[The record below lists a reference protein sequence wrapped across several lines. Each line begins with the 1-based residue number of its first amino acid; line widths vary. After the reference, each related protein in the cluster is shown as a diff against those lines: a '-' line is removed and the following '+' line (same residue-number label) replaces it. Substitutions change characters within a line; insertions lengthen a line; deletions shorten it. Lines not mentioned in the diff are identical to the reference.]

1 MIRILK
7 KKEREVHKFNLGVKL
22 EGKFMYMTTKEK
34 IILSMTI
41 TGIIL
46 LALLIFFATYE
57 AKAADTDYTPK
68 SDIHAGVHSTPA
80 VVKQVL
86 KNFDNP
92 EGAIFSHDGKFV
104 FISNSAEIGDRGTG
118 FSWTENEGYIS
129 KLSVNSNGTLTMVE
143 EKLITGISS
152 PLGMGVLPVSTG
164 MFPAGT
170 IFACVGA
177 APIVDQDGKTITDRN
192 RMRSKLLA
200 FNTDGKI
207 LGEID
212 TGAGSVFE
220 EITGS
225 PIILIN
231 ALGFDKAG
239 NLFVADT
246 AFGGAQFDPPWD
258 GAGGLWKISVDS
270 LDAMASGKKADKMP
284 EFLAIPGNPDG
295 VEVSPIDGMVYV
307 NTVGPVAGA
316 PDPANGGIYAISNMQ
331 TLPAPMDGNL
341 GALDGLDFTIQGT
354 MVNSQIRGD
363 IPARLYVNCIGQE
376 ATTLELVPYTEL
388 SGPADVAIRQMAD
401 GSYMMV
407 VPELMARDNTP
418 GDDEVTVLAVPS
430 SFDCR

>member
-1 MIRILK
+1 
-7 KKEREVHKFNLGVKL
+7 
-22 EGKFMYMTTKEK
+22 MYMTKKEK

-104 FISNSAEIGDRGTG
+104 FISNSAEIGDRGAG

-212 TGAGSVFE
+212 TGAGSIFE
-220 EITGS
+220 E
-225 PIILIN
+225 L
-231 ALGFDKAG
+231 LVVL
-239 NLFVADT
+239 LF
-246 AFGGAQFDPPWD
+246 
-258 GAGGLWKISVDS
+258 
-270 LDAMASGKKADKMP
+270 
-284 EFLAIPGNPDG
+284 
-295 VEVSPIDGMVYV
+295 
-307 NTVGPVAGA
+307 
-316 PDPANGGIYAISNMQ
+316 
-331 TLPAPMDGNL
+331 
-341 GALDGLDFTIQGT
+341 
-354 MVNSQIRGD
+354 
-363 IPARLYVNCIGQE
+363 
-376 ATTLELVPYTEL
+376 
-388 SGPADVAIRQMAD
+388 
-401 GSYMMV
+401 
-407 VPELMARDNTP
+407 
-418 GDDEVTVLAVPS
+418 
-430 SFDCR
+430 

>member
-1 MIRILK
+1 
-7 KKEREVHKFNLGVKL
+7 
-22 EGKFMYMTTKEK
+22 MYMRKK
-34 IILSMTI
+34 DKVIMSMLAA
-41 TGIIL
+41 GIIL
-46 LALLIFFATYE
+46 LATLILFATFA
-57 AKAADTDYTPK
+57 AKADTSYKPN
-68 SDIHAGVHSTPA
+68 SDIHAGVHSTSA

-86 KNFDNP
+86 SKFDNP
-92 EGAIFSHDGKFV
+92 EAAIFSHDGKHV
-104 FISNSAEIGDRGTG
+104 FISNSAEIGDRGAG

-170 IFACVGA
+170 IFLCVGS

-212 TGAGSVFE
+212 TGAGSIFE
-220 EITGS
+220 KITGN

-231 ALGFDKAG
+231 ALGFDKDG

-258 GAGGLWKISVDS
+258 GAGGLWKIPVDS
-270 LDAMASGKKADKMP
+270 LDTLASGKTASKMP

-316 PDPANGGIYAISNMQ
+316 PDPANGGIYAISDMK
-331 TLPAPMDGNL
+331 TLPAPIDHNL
-341 GALDGLDFTIQGT
+341 GALDGLDFTTQGT
-354 MVNSQIRGD
+354 MVNTQIRADMPVG
-363 IPARLYVNCIGQE
+363 LYVNCIGKE
-376 ATTLELVPYTEL
+376 AAALELVPNVEL
-388 SGPADVAIRQMAD
+388 SGPADIAIRQMDD
-401 GSYMMV
+401 GSYMIV
-407 VPELMARDNTP
+407 VPELSARDNTP
-418 GDDEVTVLAVPS
+418 GDDDVTVLVVAS
-430 SFDCR
+430 TFDCR

>member
-1 MIRILK
+1 MFIR
-7 KKEREVHKFNLGVKL
+7 
-22 EGKFMYMTTKEK
+22 TKDK
-34 IILSMTI
+34 IIMSMLATSI
-41 TGIIL
+41 VL
-46 LALLIFFATYE
+46 LGLLILFASYS
-57 AKAADTDYTPK
+57 AKADTAYQPN

-92 EGAIFSHDGKFV
+92 EAAIFSHDGKYV
-104 FISNSAEIGDRGTG
+104 FISNSAEIGDRGEG

-152 PLGMGVLPVSTG
+152 PLGMGVLPVSTA

-170 IFACVGA
+170 IFLCVGS
-177 APIVDQDGKTITDRN
+177 APIVDQEGKTITDRN

-220 EITGS
+220 EITGN

-231 ALGFDKAG
+231 ALGFDKDG

-270 LDAMASGKKADKMP
+270 LDALASGKKATKMP
-284 EFLAIPGNPDG
+284 EFLPIPGNPDG

-316 PDPANGGIYAISNMQ
+316 PDPANGGIYAISDMKS
-331 TLPAPMDGNL
+331 LPAPIDGNL
-341 GALDGLDFTIQGT
+341 GALDGLDFTAQGT
-354 MVNSQIRGD
+354 MVNTQIRGD

-376 ATTLELVPYTEL
+376 ATTLALVPNTEL
-388 SGPADVAIRQMAD
+388 SGPADIAIRQMDD
-401 GSYMMV
+401 GSYMII
-407 VPELMARDNTP
+407 VPELSARDNTP
-418 GDDEVTVLAVPS
+418 GDDDVTVLAVAS

>member
-1 MIRILK
+1 MFIR
-7 KKEREVHKFNLGVKL
+7 
-22 EGKFMYMTTKEK
+22 TKDK
-34 IILSMTI
+34 IIMSMLATSI
-41 TGIIL
+41 VL
-46 LALLIFFATYE
+46 LGLLILFASSSYS
-57 AKAADTDYTPK
+57 AKADTAYKPN

-80 VVKQVL
+80 VVKQII

-92 EGAIFSHDGKFV
+92 EAAIFSRDGKYV
-104 FISNSAEIGDRGTG
+104 FISNSAEIGDRGEG

-170 IFACVGA
+170 IFLCVGS
-177 APIVDQDGKTITDRN
+177 APIVDQEGKTITDRN

-220 EITGS
+220 EITGN

-231 ALGFDKAG
+231 ALGFDKDG

-246 AFGGAQFDPPWD
+246 AFGGAQFEPPWD
-258 GAGGLWKISVDS
+258 GAGGLWKISVNS
-270 LDAMASGKKADKMP
+270 LDALASGKKATKMP
-284 EFLAIPGNPDG
+284 EFLPIPGNPDG

-316 PDPANGGIYAISNMQ
+316 PDPANGGIYAISDMKS
-331 TLPAPMDGNL
+331 LPAPIDGNL
-341 GALDGLDFTIQGT
+341 GALDGLDFTAQGT
-354 MVNSQIRGD
+354 MVNTQIRGD

-376 ATTLELVPYTEL
+376 ATTLALVPNTEL
-388 SGPADVAIRQMAD
+388 SGPADIAIRQMDD
-401 GSYMMV
+401 GSYMII
-407 VPELMARDNTP
+407 VPELSARDNTP
-418 GDDEVTVLAVPS
+418 GDDDVTVLAVAS

>member
-1 MIRILK
+1 MFIK
-7 KKEREVHKFNLGVKL
+7 
-22 EGKFMYMTTKEK
+22 TKEK
-34 IILSMTI
+34 ILISMLT
-41 TGIIL
+41 TSLIL
-46 LALLIFFATYE
+46 LGLLVLFASYS
-57 AKAADTDYTPK
+57 AKADTSYQPN
-68 SDIHAGVHSTPA
+68 SNIHAGVHSTPA
-80 VVKQVL
+80 VVKQII

-92 EGAIFSHDGKFV
+92 EAAIFSHDGKYV
-104 FISNSAEIGDRGTG
+104 FISNSAEIGDRGEG

-129 KLSVNSNGTLTMVE
+129 KLSVNSNGTLTMIE

-164 MFPAGT
+164 IFPAGT
-170 IFACVGA
+170 IFLCVGS
-177 APIVDQDGKTITDRN
+177 APIVDQEGKTITDRN

-220 EITGS
+220 EITGN

-231 ALGFDKAG
+231 ALGFDKDG

-246 AFGGAQFDPPWD
+246 AFGGAQFEPPWD

-270 LDAMASGKKADKMP
+270 LDALASGKKATKMP
-284 EFLAIPGNPDG
+284 EFLPIPGNPDG

-316 PDPANGGIYAISNMQ
+316 PDPANGGIYAISDMKS
-331 TLPAPMDGNL
+331 LPAPIDGNL
-341 GALDGLDFTIQGT
+341 GALDGLDFTAQGT
-354 MVNSQIRGD
+354 MVNTQIRGD

-376 ATTLELVPYTEL
+376 ATTLALVPNTEL
-388 SGPADVAIRQMAD
+388 SGPADIAIRQMDD
-401 GSYMMV
+401 GSYMII
-407 VPELMARDNTP
+407 VPELSARDNTP
-418 GDDEVTVLAVPS
+418 GDDDVTVLAVAS

>member
-1 MIRILK
+1 MFIR
-7 KKEREVHKFNLGVKL
+7 
-22 EGKFMYMTTKEK
+22 TKDK
-34 IILSMTI
+34 IIMSMLATSI
-41 TGIIL
+41 VL
-46 LALLIFFATYE
+46 LGLLILFASSSYS
-57 AKAADTDYTPK
+57 AKADTAYKPN
-68 SDIHAGVHSTPA
+68 SDIHTGVHSTPA

-92 EGAIFSHDGKFV
+92 EAAIFSHDGKYV
-104 FISNSAEIGDRGTG
+104 FISNSAEIGDRGEG

-170 IFACVGA
+170 IFLCVGS
-177 APIVDQDGKTITDRN
+177 APIVDQEGKTITDRN

-220 EITGS
+220 EITGN

-231 ALGFDKAG
+231 ALGFDKDG

-270 LDAMASGKKADKMP
+270 LDALASGKKATKMP
-284 EFLAIPGNPDG
+284 EFLPIPGNPDG

-316 PDPANGGIYAISNMQ
+316 PDPANGGIYAISDMKS
-331 TLPAPMDGNL
+331 LPAPIDGNL
-341 GALDGLDFTIQGT
+341 GALDGLDFTAQGT
-354 MVNSQIRGD
+354 MVNTQIRGD

-376 ATTLELVPYTEL
+376 ATTLALVPNTEL
-388 SGPADVAIRQMAD
+388 SGPADIAIRQMDD
-401 GSYMMV
+401 GSYMII
-407 VPELMARDNTP
+407 VPELSARDNTP
-418 GDDEVTVLAVPS
+418 GDDDVTVLAVAS

>member
-1 MIRILK
+1 MFIK
-7 KKEREVHKFNLGVKL
+7 
-22 EGKFMYMTTKEK
+22 TKEK
-34 IILSMTI
+34 ILISMLT
-41 TGIIL
+41 TSLIL
-46 LALLIFFATYE
+46 LGLLVLFASYS
-57 AKAADTDYTPK
+57 AKADTSYQPN

-80 VVKQVL
+80 VVKQIL

-92 EGAIFSHDGKFV
+92 EAAIFSHDGKYV
-104 FISNSAEIGDRGTG
+104 FISNSAEIGDRGEG

-170 IFACVGA
+170 IFLCVGS
-177 APIVDQDGKTITDRN
+177 APIVDQEGKTITDRN

-220 EITGS
+220 EITGN

-231 ALGFDKAG
+231 ALGFDKDG

-270 LDAMASGKKADKMP
+270 LDALASGKKATKMP
-284 EFLAIPGNPDG
+284 EFLPIPGNPDG

-316 PDPANGGIYAISNMQ
+316 PDPANGGIYAISDMKS
-331 TLPAPMDGNL
+331 LPAPIDGNL
-341 GALDGLDFTIQGT
+341 GALDGLDFTAQGT
-354 MVNSQIRGD
+354 MVNTQIRGD

-376 ATTLELVPYTEL
+376 ATTLALVPNTEL
-388 SGPADVAIRQMAD
+388 SGPADIAIRQMDD
-401 GSYMMV
+401 GSYMII
-407 VPELMARDNTP
+407 VPELSARDNTP
-418 GDDEVTVLAVPS
+418 GDDDVTVLAVAS

>member
-1 MIRILK
+1 MFIR
-7 KKEREVHKFNLGVKL
+7 
-22 EGKFMYMTTKEK
+22 TKDK
-34 IILSMTI
+34 IIMSMLATSI
-41 TGIIL
+41 VL
-46 LALLIFFATYE
+46 LGLLILFASSSYS
-57 AKAADTDYTPK
+57 AKADTAYKPN

-92 EGAIFSHDGKFV
+92 EAAIFSHDGKYV
-104 FISNSAEIGDRGTG
+104 FISNSAEIGDRGEG

-170 IFACVGA
+170 IFLCVGS
-177 APIVDQDGKTITDRN
+177 APIVDQEGKTITDRN

-220 EITGS
+220 EITGN

-231 ALGFDKAG
+231 ALGFDKDG

-246 AFGGAQFDPPWD
+246 AFGGAQFEPPWD

-270 LDAMASGKKADKMP
+270 LDALASGKKATKMP
-284 EFLAIPGNPDG
+284 EFLPIPGNPDG

-316 PDPANGGIYAISNMQ
+316 PDPANGGIYAISDMKS
-331 TLPAPMDGNL
+331 LPAPIDGNL
-341 GALDGLDFTIQGT
+341 GALDGLDFTAQGT
-354 MVNSQIRGD
+354 MVNTQIRGD

-376 ATTLELVPYTEL
+376 ATTLALVPNTEL
-388 SGPADVAIRQMAD
+388 SGPADIAIRQMDD
-401 GSYMMV
+401 GSHMII
-407 VPELMARDNTP
+407 VPELSARDNTP
-418 GDDEVTVLAVPS
+418 GDDDVTVLAVAS

>member
-1 MIRILK
+1 MFIR
-7 KKEREVHKFNLGVKL
+7 
-22 EGKFMYMTTKEK
+22 TKDK
-34 IILSMTI
+34 IIMSMLATSI
-41 TGIIL
+41 VL
-46 LALLIFFATYE
+46 LGLLILFASSSYS
-57 AKAADTDYTPK
+57 AKADTAYKPN
-68 SDIHAGVHSTPA
+68 SDIHTGVHSTPA

-92 EGAIFSHDGKFV
+92 EAAIFSHDGKYV
-104 FISNSAEIGDRGTG
+104 FISNSAEIGDRGEG

-170 IFACVGA
+170 IFLCVGS
-177 APIVDQDGKTITDRN
+177 APIVDQEGKTITDRN

-220 EITGS
+220 EITGN

-231 ALGFDKAG
+231 ALGFDKDG

-246 AFGGAQFDPPWD
+246 AFGGAQFEPPWD

-270 LDAMASGKKADKMP
+270 LDALASGKKATKMP
-284 EFLAIPGNPDG
+284 EFLPIPGNPDG

-316 PDPANGGIYAISNMQ
+316 PDPANGGIYAISDMKS
-331 TLPAPMDGNL
+331 LPAPIDGNL
-341 GALDGLDFTIQGT
+341 GALDGLDFTAQGT
-354 MVNSQIRGD
+354 MVNTQIRGD

-376 ATTLELVPYTEL
+376 ATTLALVPNTEL
-388 SGPADVAIRQMAD
+388 SGPADIAIRQMDD
-401 GSYMMV
+401 GSYMII
-407 VPELMARDNTP
+407 VPELSARDNTP
-418 GDDEVTVLAVPS
+418 GDDDVTVLAVAS

>member
-1 MIRILK
+1 MFIK
-7 KKEREVHKFNLGVKL
+7 
-22 EGKFMYMTTKEK
+22 TKEK
-34 IILSMTI
+34 ILISMLT
-41 TGIIL
+41 TSLIL
-46 LALLIFFATYE
+46 LGLLVLFASYG
-57 AKAADTDYTPK
+57 AKADTSYQPN

-80 VVKQVL
+80 VVKQIL

-92 EGAIFSHDGKFV
+92 EAAIFSHDGKYV
-104 FISNSAEIGDRGTG
+104 FISNSAEIGDRGEG

-129 KLSVNSNGTLTMVE
+129 KLSVNSNGTLTMIE

-170 IFACVGA
+170 IFLCVGS
-177 APIVDQDGKTITDRN
+177 APIVDQEGKTITDRN

-231 ALGFDKAG
+231 ALGFDKDG

-270 LDAMASGKKADKMP
+270 LDALASGKKASKIP
-284 EFLAIPGNPDG
+284 EFLSIPGNPDG

-316 PDPANGGIYAISNMQ
+316 PDPANGGIYAISNMKS
-331 TLPAPMDGNL
+331 LPAPMDGNL
-341 GALDGLDFTIQGT
+341 GALDGLDFTAQGT
-354 MVNSQIRGD
+354 MVNTQIRND
-363 IPARLYVNCIGQE
+363 IPARLYVNCIGKE
-376 ATTLELVPYTEL
+376 ATTLALVPNTEL
-388 SGPADVAIRQMAD
+388 SGPADIAIRQMDD
-401 GSYMMV
+401 GSYMII
-407 VPELMARDNTP
+407 VPELSARDNTP
-418 GDDEVTVLAVPS
+418 GDDEVTILAVPS
-430 SFDCR
+430 TFDCR

>member
-1 MIRILK
+1 MFIK
-7 KKEREVHKFNLGVKL
+7 
-22 EGKFMYMTTKEK
+22 TKEK
-34 IILSMTI
+34 ILISMLT
-41 TGIIL
+41 TSLIL
-46 LALLIFFATYE
+46 LGLLVLFAPDS
-57 AKAADTDYTPK
+57 AK
-68 SDIHAGVHSTPA
+68 SDTSYQPNSNIHAGVHSTPA
-80 VVKQVL
+80 VVKQII

-92 EGAIFSHDGKFV
+92 EAAIFSHDGKYV
-104 FISNSAEIGDRGTG
+104 FISNSAEIGDRGEG

-129 KLSVNSNGTLTMVE
+129 KLSVNSNGTLTMIE

-170 IFACVGA
+170 IFLCVGS
-177 APIVDQDGKTITDRN
+177 APIVDQEGKTITDRN

-220 EITGS
+220 EITGN

-231 ALGFDKAG
+231 ALGFDKDG

-270 LDAMASGKKADKMP
+270 LDALASGKKATKMP
-284 EFLAIPGNPDG
+284 EFLPIPGNPDG

-316 PDPANGGIYAISNMQ
+316 PDPANGGIYAISNMKS
-331 TLPAPMDGNL
+331 LPAPIDRNL
-341 GALDGLDFTIQGT
+341 GALDGLDFTAQGT
-354 MVNSQIRGD
+354 MVNTQIRGD

-376 ATTLELVPYTEL
+376 ATTLALVPNTEL
-388 SGPADVAIRQMAD
+388 SGPADIAIRQMDD
-401 GSYMMV
+401 GSYMII
-407 VPELMARDNTP
+407 VPELSARDNTP
-418 GDDEVTVLAVPS
+418 GDDDVTILAVAS

>member
-1 MIRILK
+1 MFIR
-7 KKEREVHKFNLGVKL
+7 
-22 EGKFMYMTTKEK
+22 TKDK
-34 IILSMTI
+34 IIMSMLATSI
-41 TGIIL
+41 VL
-46 LALLIFFATYE
+46 LGLLILFASSSYS
-57 AKAADTDYTPK
+57 AKADTAYKPN

-92 EGAIFSHDGKFV
+92 EAAIFSHDGKYV
-104 FISNSAEIGDRGTG
+104 FISNSAEIGDRGEG

-170 IFACVGA
+170 IFLCAGS
-177 APIVDQDGKTITDRN
+177 APIVDQEGKTITYRN

-220 EITGS
+220 EITGN

-231 ALGFDKAG
+231 ALGFDKDG

-246 AFGGAQFDPPWD
+246 AFGGAQFEPPWD

-270 LDAMASGKKADKMP
+270 LDALASGKKATKMP
-284 EFLAIPGNPDG
+284 EFLPIPGNPDG

-316 PDPANGGIYAISNMQ
+316 PDPANGGIYAISDMKS
-331 TLPAPMDGNL
+331 LPAPIDGNL
-341 GALDGLDFTIQGT
+341 GALDGLDFTAQGT
-354 MVNSQIRGD
+354 MVNTQIRGD

-376 ATTLELVPYTEL
+376 ATTLALVPNTEL
-388 SGPADVAIRQMAD
+388 SGPADIAIRQMDD
-401 GSYMMV
+401 GSYMII
-407 VPELMARDNTP
+407 VPELSARDNTP
-418 GDDEVTVLAVPS
+418 GDDDVTVLAVAS

>member
-1 MIRILK
+1 
-7 KKEREVHKFNLGVKL
+7 
-22 EGKFMYMTTKEK
+22 MYMTTKEK

-57 AKAADTDYTPK
+57 AKAADTDYSPK

-104 FISNSAEIGDRGTG
+104 FISNSAEIGDRGAG

-152 PLGMGVLPVSTG
+152 PLGMGVLPVSTR

-376 ATTLELVPYTEL
+376 ATTLELIPYTEL

-430 SFDCR
+430 TFDCR

>member
-1 MIRILK
+1 MFIK
-7 KKEREVHKFNLGVKL
+7 
-22 EGKFMYMTTKEK
+22 TKEK
-34 IILSMTI
+34 ILISMLT
-41 TGIIL
+41 TSLIL
-46 LALLIFFATYE
+46 LGLLVLFASYS
-57 AKAADTDYTPK
+57 AKADTTYQPN

-80 VVKQVL
+80 VVKQII

-92 EGAIFSHDGKFV
+92 EAAIFSHDGKYV
-104 FISNSAEIGDRGTG
+104 FISNSAEIGDRGEG

-129 KLSVNSNGTLTMVE
+129 KLSVNSNGTLTMIE

-170 IFACVGA
+170 IFLCVGS
-177 APIVDQDGKTITDRN
+177 APIVDQEGKTITDRN

-231 ALGFDKAG
+231 ALGFDKDG

-258 GAGGLWKISVDS
+258 GAGGLWKISVKS
-270 LDAMASGKKADKMP
+270 LDALASGKKASKMP
-284 EFLAIPGNPDG
+284 EFLSIPGNPDG

-316 PDPANGGIYAISNMQ
+316 PDPANGGIYAISDMKS
-331 TLPAPMDGNL
+331 LPAPIDGNL
-341 GALDGLDFTIQGT
+341 GALDGLDFTAQGT
-354 MVNSQIRGD
+354 MVNTQIRGD

-376 ATTLELVPYTEL
+376 ATTLALVPNTEL
-388 SGPADVAIRQMAD
+388 SGPADIAIRQMDD
-401 GSYMMV
+401 GSYMII
-407 VPELMARDNTP
+407 VPELSARDNTP
-418 GDDEVTVLAVPS
+418 GDDDVTVLAVAS

>member
-1 MIRILK
+1 MFIR
-7 KKEREVHKFNLGVKL
+7 
-22 EGKFMYMTTKEK
+22 TKDK
-34 IILSMTI
+34 IIMSMLATSI
-41 TGIIL
+41 VL
-46 LALLIFFATYE
+46 LGLLILFASSSYS
-57 AKAADTDYTPK
+57 AKADTAYKPN

-92 EGAIFSHDGKFV
+92 EAAIFSHDGKYV
-104 FISNSAEIGDRGTG
+104 FISNSAEIGDRGEG

-170 IFACVGA
+170 IFLCVGS
-177 APIVDQDGKTITDRN
+177 APIVDQEGKTITDRN

-220 EITGS
+220 EITGN

-231 ALGFDKAG
+231 ALGFDKDG

-246 AFGGAQFDPPWD
+246 AFGGAQFEPPWD

-270 LDAMASGKKADKMP
+270 LDALASGKKATKMP
-284 EFLAIPGNPDG
+284 EFLRIPGNPDG

-316 PDPANGGIYAISNMQ
+316 PDPANGGIYAISDMKS
-331 TLPAPMDGNL
+331 LPAPIDGNL
-341 GALDGLDFTIQGT
+341 GALDGLDFTTQGT
-354 MVNSQIRGD
+354 MVNTQIRGD

-376 ATTLELVPYTEL
+376 ATTLALVPNTEL
-388 SGPADVAIRQMAD
+388 SGPADIAIRQMDD
-401 GSYMMV
+401 GSYMII
-407 VPELMARDNTP
+407 VPELSARDNTP
-418 GDDEVTVLAVPS
+418 GDDDVTVLAVAS

>member
-1 MIRILK
+1 
-7 KKEREVHKFNLGVKL
+7 
-22 EGKFMYMTTKEK
+22 MYMTTKEK

-104 FISNSAEIGDRGTG
+104 FISNSAEIGDRGAG

-164 MFPAGT
+164 IFPAGT

>member
-1 MIRILK
+1 MFIK
-7 KKEREVHKFNLGVKL
+7 
-22 EGKFMYMTTKEK
+22 TKEK
-34 IILSMTI
+34 ILISMLT
-41 TGIIL
+41 TSLIL
-46 LALLIFFATYE
+46 LGLLVLFASYG
-57 AKAADTDYTPK
+57 AKADTSYQPN

-80 VVKQVL
+80 VVKQIL

-92 EGAIFSHDGKFV
+92 EAAIFSHDGRYV
-104 FISNSAEIGDRGTG
+104 FISNSAEIGDRGEG
-118 FSWTENEGYIS
+118 FSWAENEGYIS

-152 PLGMGVLPVSTG
+152 PLGMGVLPVSTA

-170 IFACVGA
+170 IFLCVGS
-177 APIVDQDGKTITDRN
+177 APIVDQEGKTITDRN

-220 EITGS
+220 EITGN

-231 ALGFDKAG
+231 ALGFDKDG

-246 AFGGAQFDPPWD
+246 AFGGAQFEPPWD

-270 LDAMASGKKADKMP
+270 LDALASGKKATKMP
-284 EFLAIPGNPDG
+284 EFLPIPGNPDG

-316 PDPANGGIYAISNMQ
+316 PDPANGGIYAISDMKS
-331 TLPAPMDGNL
+331 LPAPIDGNL
-341 GALDGLDFTIQGT
+341 GALDGLDFTTQGT
-354 MVNSQIRGD
+354 MVNTQIRGD

-376 ATTLELVPYTEL
+376 ATTLALVPNTEL
-388 SGPADVAIRQMAD
+388 SGPADIAIRQMDD
-401 GSYMMV
+401 GSYMII
-407 VPELMARDNTP
+407 VPELSARDNTP
-418 GDDEVTVLAVPS
+418 GDDDVTVLAVAS

>member
-1 MIRILK
+1 
-7 KKEREVHKFNLGVKL
+7 
-22 EGKFMYMTTKEK
+22 MYMTTKEK
-34 IILSMTI
+34 ILLSMTI

-46 LALLIFFATYE
+46 LALMIFFASYE

-68 SDIHAGVHSTPA
+68 SDIHAGVHSTSA

-86 KNFDNP
+86 SNFDNP

-104 FISNSAEIGDRGTG
+104 FISNSVEIGDKGEG
-118 FSWTENEGYIS
+118 FSWTENKGYIS

-170 IFACVGA
+170 IWVCVGS

-200 FNTDGKI
+200 FNTEGKI

-220 EITGS
+220 EITGN

-231 ALGFDKAG
+231 ALGFDKSG

-270 LDAMASGKKADKMP
+270 LDAMASGKKAPIMP
-284 EFLAIPGNPDG
+284 KFLAIPGNPDG

-316 PDPANGGIYAISNMQ
+316 PDPANGGIYAISDMK
-331 TLPAPMDGNL
+331 TLPAPIDGNL
-341 GALDGLDFTIQGT
+341 GALDGLDFTAQGT
-354 MVNSQIRGD
+354 MVNTQIRGD
-363 IPARLYVNCIGQE
+363 IPAKLYVNCIGEE
-376 ATTLELVPYTEL
+376 ARTLELVPNQEL
-388 SGPADVAIRQMAD
+388 LGPADIAIRQMSD
-401 GSYMMV
+401 GSYMII
-407 VPELMARDNTP
+407 VPELTARDNSP
-418 GDDEVTVLAVPS
+418 GDDDVTVLAVTS

>member
-1 MIRILK
+1 MFIR
-7 KKEREVHKFNLGVKL
+7 
-22 EGKFMYMTTKEK
+22 TKDK
-34 IILSMTI
+34 IIMSMLATSI
-41 TGIIL
+41 VL
-46 LALLIFFATYE
+46 LGLLILFASSSYS
-57 AKAADTDYTPK
+57 AKADTAYKPN

-92 EGAIFSHDGKFV
+92 EAAIFSHDGKYV
-104 FISNSAEIGDRGTG
+104 FISNSAEIGDRGEG

-170 IFACVGA
+170 IFLCVGS
-177 APIVDQDGKTITDRN
+177 APIVDQEGKTITDRN

-220 EITGS
+220 EITGN

-231 ALGFDKAG
+231 ALGFDKDG

-270 LDAMASGKKADKMP
+270 LDALASGKKATKMP
-284 EFLAIPGNPDG
+284 EFLPIPGNPDG
-295 VEVSPIDGMVYV
+295 VEVSPIDSMVYV

-316 PDPANGGIYAISNMQ
+316 PDPANGGIYAISDMKS
-331 TLPAPMDGNL
+331 LPAPIDGNL
-341 GALDGLDFTIQGT
+341 GALDGLDFTTQGT
-354 MVNSQIRGD
+354 MVNTQIRGD

-376 ATTLELVPYTEL
+376 ATTLALVPNTEL
-388 SGPADVAIRQMAD
+388 SGPADIAIRQMDD
-401 GSYMMV
+401 GSYMII
-407 VPELMARDNTP
+407 VPELSARDNTP
-418 GDDEVTVLAVPS
+418 GDDDVTVLAVAS

>member
-1 MIRILK
+1 MFI
-7 KKEREVHKFNLGVKL
+7 N
-22 EGKFMYMTTKEK
+22 TKEK
-34 IILSMTI
+34 ILISMLT
-41 TGIIL
+41 TSLIL
-46 LALLIFFATYE
+46 LGLLVLFTSYS
-57 AKAADTDYTPK
+57 AKADTSYQPN
-68 SDIHAGVHSTPA
+68 SGIHAGVHSTPA
-80 VVKQVL
+80 VVKQII

-92 EGAIFSHDGKFV
+92 EAAIFSHDGKYV
-104 FISNSAEIGDRGTG
+104 FISNSAEIGDRGEG

-129 KLSVNSNGTLTMVE
+129 KLSVNSNGTLTMIE

-170 IFACVGA
+170 IFLCVGS
-177 APIVDQDGKTITDRN
+177 APIVDQEGKTITDRN

-231 ALGFDKAG
+231 ALGFDKDG

-270 LDAMASGKKADKMP
+270 LDELASGKKASKMP
-284 EFLAIPGNPDG
+284 EFLSIPGNPDG

-316 PDPANGGIYAISNMQ
+316 PDPANGGIYAISNMKS
-331 TLPAPMDGNL
+331 LPAPMDGNL
-341 GALDGLDFTIQGT
+341 GALDGLDFTAQGT
-354 MVNSQIRGD
+354 MVNTQIRGD
-363 IPARLYVNCIGQE
+363 IPARLYVNCIGKE
-376 ATTLELVPYTEL
+376 ATTLALVPNTEL
-388 SGPADVAIRQMAD
+388 SGPADIAIRQMDD
-401 GSYMMV
+401 GSYMII
-407 VPELMARDNTP
+407 VPELSARDNTP
-418 GDDEVTVLAVPS
+418 GDDEVTILAVPS
-430 SFDCR
+430 TFDCR

>member
-1 MIRILK
+1 LG
-7 KKEREVHKFNLGVKL
+7 FNL

-34 IILSMTI
+34 ILLSMTI

-57 AKAADTDYTPK
+57 AKAANTDYSPK

-104 FISNSAEIGDRGTG
+104 FISNSAEIGDRGAG

-363 IPARLYVNCIGQE
+363 IPARLYVNCIGKE